1 MGEVHYR
8 NHLQEVCIMDRK
20 AVVILCLTLIGSLTV
35 FPLFGKTHK
44 FQLVEKASLCGVN
57 LEPGY
62 YTLKL
67 SEDVA
72 GIYLGSRL
80 LVTAKVR
87 TEQMRG
93 ETPNSCR
100 CFQNILTEVR
110 LDTEKVVFLERVD
123 SP

>member
-1 MGEVHYR
+1 MMSRLPV
-8 NHLQEVCIMDRK
+8 
-20 AVVILCLTLIGSLTV
+20 AILCLTLVGTLTV
-35 FPLFGKTHK
+35 LPLLGKTHK
-44 FQLVEKASLCGVN
+44 FQLMEKATLCGVE

-67 SEDVA
+67 DEDLA
-72 GIYLGSRL
+72 GIYLGKRL

-100 CFQNILTEVR
+100 CFQSALTEVR
-110 LDTEKVVFLERVD
+110 MATEKVVFLERVD
-123 SP
+123 RP

>member
-1 MGEVHYR
+1 MNR
-8 NHLQEVCIMDRK
+8 QAAI
-20 AVVILCLTLIGSLTV
+20 ILCLTLIGTLTA
-35 FPLFGKTHK
+35 FPLLGKTHQ
-44 FQLVEKASLCGVN
+44 FQIVEKTSLCGVE

-62 YTLKL
+62 YKLKL

-72 GIYLGSRL
+72 GIYLGNRL
-80 LVTAKVR
+80 LLTAKVR

-110 LDTEKVVFLERVD
+110 MDTEKVVFLERVD
-123 SP
+123 RP